1 MTSESPLTS
10 KADEPARIPDAAPRP
25 SRARSGGPTRS
36 APRNRT
42 RPVPTVEGDASAP
55 PERTS
60 RAPRPRAEDRPAPKP
75 DPFRT
80 RRLEETQ
87 GPDLDA
93 EVDAVRLVVG
103 VFVGVHGIRGEL
115 KLQLWTDAPEHLHT
129 VKQVWVGDEVQPRRI
144 VGFRSTRDRGL
155 VRLSNVLTPEIART
169 MVGQRLYISGADARP
184 LDDNELFLFQ
194 LVGLKVVTEGGESI
208 GTIGDVIETGAN
220 DVLVIR
226 PDEGGQDVLF
236 PHHRDFVVGVDLAA
250 KTMTVRPL
258 DYLN

>member
-1 MTSESPLTS
+1 MTSESPSTS
-10 KADEPARIPDAAPRP
+10 KADGPVDAVDTASRPARARTGAP
-25 SRARSGGPTRS
+25 ARS
-36 APRNRT
+36 APRSRQ
-42 RPVPTVEGDASAP
+42 RPAPAATGTAPGVAERASRP
-55 PERTS
+55 D
-60 RAPRPRAEDRPAPKP
+60 PRSAPKP

-93 EVDAVRLVVG
+93 DVEAVRLAVG
-103 VFVGVHGIRGEL
+103 VFVGVHGVRGEL
-115 KLQLWTDAPEHLHT
+115 KLQLWTDAPDHLHT
-129 VKQVWVGDEVQPRRI
+129 VKHVWVGAERAPRRL

-155 VRLSNVLTPEIART
+155 VRLSNVMTPEAART
-169 MVGQRLYISGADARP
+169 MIGQRLFIAGADARP
-184 LDDNELFLFQ
+184 LDENELFLYQ
-194 LVGLKVVTEGGESI
+194 LVGLRVVTEGGDVI

-226 PDEGGQDVLF
+226 PDEGGPDVLY

-258 DYLN
+258 EYLN